1 MSANQLLSA
10 TIRSASLREPDS
22 DGDTRL
28 EGSLVLSSAS
38 DECLELFI
46 TKQLLRG
53 ADGAVLSA
61 STDEREDALDS
72 GDELQLDLDSGYLKA
87 SLLNGTPNPLLQV
100 QVLGCTSNYIQ
111 LKPVQL
117 GDGTPGLYGWHQPTQ
132 TGSSVIIESLAVS
145 VGTVDDDGDVRFEI
159 RALVH
164 NQSDQYVPRIAVKAR
179 AMATGGREIDS
190 SSTEEKLRPS
200 ETKVIELCFYSIKQN
215 RLRGLAISTEATVF
229 ASSSSARCE
238 SEIEASQL

>member
-38 DECLELFI
+38 NECLELFI

-100 QVLGCTSNYIQ
+100 EVLGCTSNYIQ

-117 GDGTPGLYGWHQPTQ
+117 GDGSPGLYGWHQPTQ
-132 TGSSVIIESLAVS
+132 AGPSVIIESLAV
-145 VGTVDDDGDVRFEI
+145 GIGAVDDDGDVRIEV
-159 RALVH
+159 RALVQ
-164 NQSDQYVPRIAVKAR
+164 NNSDQYVPRIAVKVR
-179 AMATGGREIDS
+179 AMAPGGREIDN
-190 SSTEEKLRPS
+190 SSTEEKLRPW
-200 ETKVIELCFYSIKQN
+200 ETKAIDLSFYSFKQN
-215 RLRGLAISTEATVF
+215 RLRSLSISTEATVF
-229 ASSSSARCE
+229 TSSSLARCE
-238 SEIEASQL
+238 SEVEVA